1 MAENNKHPVI
11 KLNRKGILM
20 KTAAIITNFNIF
32 KKAELAQTVAEKLVS
47 RAVNVIVDSTS
58 AKAIA
63 RNLPHFPPHTYV
75 QPDKL
80 CASADFVVVLGGDG
94 TIIDS
99 LKRSAASKT
108 PVIGVNMGRL
118 GFLAEIEPDEIDLLD
133 RVIDGDYKTEER
145 EMLFVQLFSES
156 GKKRFADFAANEA
169 VISNGSISKIVD
181 LKVYEKGI
189 HIADIRADGLI
200 LATPTGS
207 TAYSLSAGGPVIDP
221 RVNCICLTPICPHSL
236 TMKPVIFP
244 EKAIIDV
251 IYVPQREKNLFL
263 TLDGRKN
270 IEMNFGDRVTVSKA
284 NRSPLLIRIKE
295 HSFYTKLSTKLN

>member
-1 MAENNKHPVI
+1 
-11 KLNRKGILM
+11 M
-20 KTAAIITNFNIF
+20 KTAAIITNFNIH
-32 KKAELAQTVAEKLVS
+32 KKAELAQTVAEKLIS
-47 RAVNVIVDSTS
+47 RSINIVVDSTN
-58 AKAIA
+58 AKAIS
-63 RNLPHFPPHTYV
+63 RNLPHFPPHTYI

-80 CASADFVVVLGGDG
+80 CSSADFVVVLGGDG

-99 LKRSAASKT
+99 LKRAASSKT
-108 PVIGVNMGRL
+108 PVIGINMGRL
-118 GFLAEIEPDEIDLLD
+118 GFLAEIEPDEIHLLD
-133 RVIDGDYKTEER
+133 KVIDGEFYTEER

-181 LKVYEKGI
+181 LRIFEKGI
-189 HIADIRADGLI
+189 HITDIRADGLI
-200 LATPTGS
+200 IATPTGS

-244 EKAIIDV
+244 EKAVIDV

-270 IEMNFGDRVTVSKA
+270 VEMNFGDKVTISKA
-284 NRSPLLIRIKE
+284 NKSPLLIRIKE

>member
-1 MAENNKHPVI
+1 
-11 KLNRKGILM
+11 M
-20 KTAAIITNFNIF
+20 KTAAIITNFNIY

-47 RAVNVIVDSTS
+47 RSVNVIVDSTS

-63 RNLPHFPPHTYV
+63 RNLPHFPHHTYV

-80 CASADFVVVLGGDG
+80 CSSADFVGVLGGDG

-99 LKRSAASKT
+99 LKRSASSRT
-108 PVIGVNMGRL
+108 PVIGINMGRL
-118 GFLAEIEPDEIDLLD
+118 GFLAEIEPNEIDLLD
-133 RVIDGDYKTEER
+133 KVIDGNYHTEER

-169 VISNGSISKIVD
+169 VISNGSIPKIVD
-181 LKVYEKGI
+181 LKIYEKGT
-189 HIADIRADGLI
+189 HITDVRADGII
-200 LATPTGS
+200 LSTPTGS

-236 TMKPVIFP
+236 TIRPIIFP
-244 EKAIIDV
+244 EKAVIDV
-251 IYVPQREKNLFL
+251 LYLPQRENNLFL

-270 IEMNFGDRVTVSKA
+270 IEMNFGDRVAVSKA
-284 NRSPLLIRIKE
+284 NKSPLLIRIKE